1 MEYSAMAVGSLE
13 RLWSEDHPW
22 SPWSPSHPA
31 ADEGAEDRPTV
42 APWMQN
48 LEDGL
53 DEDDLFDDG
62 EEDEDDGGGGLDD
75 EFDEE
80 FGDGPE
86 VDLDDE
92 DEL

>member
-1 MEYSAMAVGSLE
+1 MAVGSLE

-53 DEDDLFDDG
+53 D
-62 EEDEDDGGGGLDD
+62 DD